1 MDIPRSRVE
10 GLLVSFPKLIHSDEQ
25 HTFVETD
32 SVRYVYQ
39 SLESLYMVLITT
51 KNSNILEDL
60 ETLRLF
66 TKVIPEY
73 CRVMSESEVSKHAFE
88 LIFAFDEIIALGY
101 RENVNLAQIR
111 TYTEMDSHE
120 ENIAKMVQKVL
131 DMRVHL
137 LPSMSS
143 FPEPRAGG
151 KGVCQA
157 KGQGA
162 RHCEG
167 HQGSVVHW
175 VREQYSSKRIGLSI
189 IDVVFQARRG
199 G

>member
-1 MDIPRSRVE
+1 MVLLTAAIVTKSGKGWVGFRHSTVADYYLSALVARMFMDIPRSRVE

-120 ENIAKMVQKVL
+120 ENIAKMVKKV
-131 DMRVHL
+131 
-137 LPSMSS
+137 
-143 FPEPRAGG
+143 
-151 KGVCQA
+151 
-157 KGQGA
+157 
-162 RHCEG
+162 
-167 HQGSVVHW
+167 
-175 VREQYSSKRIGLSI
+175 
-189 IDVVFQARRG
+189 
-199 G
+199 